1 MKIGPGV
8 FVPVVGPSGAGK
20 DSVMGFARDAFAQ
33 NGRIHF
39 ARRVI
44 TRPASPEAED
54 HDTLSEDDF
63 RAAEREGAFA
73 LSWGSH
79 GLLYGIPS
87 EVDDLICNRGVVIA
101 NLSRASVAEARTRY
115 ANVMPVL
122 ITVSPHIMALRLAAR
137 GRESA
142 ADIETRIARNA
153 SYSAFGEDCHR
164 IDNSGELEEA
174 GNAFVHLVMNAVEQA
189 TMSEAGI
196 RPPDRRVSG

>member
-20 DSVMGFARDAFAQ
+20 DSVMDFARDAFAQ

-63 RAAEREGAFA
+63 RAAQRRGVFA

-101 NLSRASVAEARTRY
+101 NLSRASVAEAKTRY

-142 ADIETRIARNA
+142 ADIKARIARNT
-153 SYSAFGEDCHR
+153 SYSAFDEDCHP

-196 RPPDRRVSG
+196 RPPDKRASG